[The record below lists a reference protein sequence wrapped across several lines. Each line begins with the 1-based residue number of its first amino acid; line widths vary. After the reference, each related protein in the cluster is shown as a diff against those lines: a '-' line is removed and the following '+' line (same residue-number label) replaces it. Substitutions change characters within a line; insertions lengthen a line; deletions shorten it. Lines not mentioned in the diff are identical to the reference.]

1 MKPMTDD
8 DRPPRPV
15 PGPGRRSAGRSAGR
29 APGRVL
35 GIGGLAAIAALVP
48 GCSGPPPAEEP
59 TGEEAEEALTVA
71 VADDPLERTVA
82 GIYSLAMNSR
92 DVPAV
97 VEVRDA
103 QPGELVAGFAE
114 DGGAGDDGGSDD
126 ALVVA
131 GTLDLARQ
139 LDPER
144 YQEQAAPSPEA
155 TAAAA
160 VPTPTAETV
169 LGLVEDA
176 VDGAE
181 VLEPAAAVLTETLV
195 VTTVTAVEQD
205 IPRDSADAGDSSVA
219 EACDQLTVGARED
232 LPTPQ
237 DSLAAIYDCEPTAVS
252 TGGEDELVRRLIS
265 AELDAAVISS
275 THPGIEQHALVALD
289 DADHAF
295 PREQLVPVVD
305 DAAAEEIPDIV
316 GQVSSRLD
324 AEAVTTLRRLLS
336 GEQGLAPHEAAEYWL
351 VEEELIAAPDDWG

>member
-1 MKPMTDD
+1 M
-8 DRPPRPV
+8 
-15 PGPGRRSAGRSAGR
+15 
-29 APGRVL
+29 L
-35 GIGGLAAIAALVP
+35 AALVP

-59 TGEEAEEALTVA
+59 TGEEAEEALTIA
-71 VADDPLERTVA
+71 VADDPLARTVA

-114 DGGAGDDGGSDD
+114 DGDGGGAGDDGGTGGTGD

-139 LDPER
+139 LDPEG
-144 YQEQAAPSPEA
+144 YQEQTAPSPET

-169 LGLVEDA
+169 LELVEDA

-205 IPRDSADAGDSSVA
+205 IPRESADAGDSSVA
-219 EACDQLTVGARED
+219 EACDQLAVGVRED
-232 LPTPQ
+232 VPTPE
-237 DSLAAIYDCEPTAVS
+237 DSLAAIYDCEPAAVS
-252 TGGEDELVRRLIS
+252 TGDEDELVQRLIS

-316 GQVSSRLD
+316 DQVSSRLD

-336 GEQGLAPHEAAEYWL
+336 GEQGLAPPEAAEYWL
-351 VEEELIAAPDDWG
+351 VEEELIAAPEDWG